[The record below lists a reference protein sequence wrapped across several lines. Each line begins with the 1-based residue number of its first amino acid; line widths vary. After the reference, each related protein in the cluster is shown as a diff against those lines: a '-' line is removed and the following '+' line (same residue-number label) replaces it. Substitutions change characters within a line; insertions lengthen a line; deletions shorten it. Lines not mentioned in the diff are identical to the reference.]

1 MKRTNEPVVWT
12 LFGAGGMLSA
22 LIGPVL
28 IFITGIAVPLGL
40 LLPQRTMDYG
50 TMLAFARNP
59 IGKLLVLAVISLFLF
74 HGCHRMFH
82 SLHDI
87 GVRTGARTRRWF
99 YGAAVAGTIVAAV
112 LLLVIGFGLHAV

>member
-1 MKRTNEPVVWT
+1 MKRSNEPVVWA

-28 IFITGIAVPLGL
+28 IFITGIAVPCGL

-50 TMLAFARNP
+50 TMLAFTRSP

-87 GVRTGARTRRWF
+87 GIRTGVRTWRWF
-99 YGAAVAGTIVAAV
+99 YGMAAAGTIVAAV
-112 LLLVIGFGLHAV
+112 LLLIIGF